1 MIKVDR
7 FDPSLLGRWWWTVDR
22 WLLAGLSVLI
32 MFGTLLVAAA
42 SPPVAERI
50 GLESFHFVQR
60 HMLMLVIGI
69 PVMLVISLFSPRGVR
84 RIGLAMFIISFGLL
98 ILTPFIGEN
107 IKGATR
113 WIHLPGM
120 SIQPS
125 EFMKPA
131 LAVVTAWLFS
141 LRAQNPAFPGRIA
154 ATILYCLT
162 VSLFLAQPDLGQT
175 VVLSAVW
182 LAQFVL
188 AGLPIILI
196 VGLGVLGVG
205 GIVVAYFTFPHVH
218 SRIDRFLDPDS
229 GDTYQIDRSIEAFQN
244 GGWFGAGPGQGTVKK
259 VLPDAHA
266 DFVFSVAGEEMG
278 VIACI
283 FLLSV
288 VAFIV
293 LRGWWRGQRN
303 GDLFTLLAVSG
314 LLAQIGLQAMVHMAS
329 SLHLMP
335 TKGMTFPFVSYGGSS
350 LIALCINMGM
360 VLALTRKQIGRGAS
374 LRTHPVSAH
383 HHDGSIAA

>member
-1 MIKVDR
+1 MMRIDR
-7 FDPSLLGRWWWTVDR
+7 FDSSVFGRWWWTVDR
-22 WLLAGLSVLI
+22 WLLGAVFLLM

-50 GLESFHFVQR
+50 GLSSFKFVQQ
-60 HMLMLVIGI
+60 HVVMLVIGI
-69 PVMLVISLFSPRGVR
+69 PIMLTVSLFSPRNVR
-84 RIGLAMFIISFGLL
+84 RIGLLLFVVVLGLL
-98 ILTPFIGEN
+98 ILTPIVGVT

-113 WIHLPGM
+113 WIHLPGL

-131 LAVVTAWLFS
+131 MAVVTAWLFS
-141 LRAQNPAFPGRIA
+141 LHAQNPRFPGRLISTA
-154 ATILYCLT
+154 LFGMT
-162 VSLFLAQPDLGQT
+162 VGLFLIQPDLGQT

-182 LAQFVL
+182 LAQFIL

-196 VGLGVLGVG
+196 VGGVVMAIG
-205 GIVVAYFTFPHVH
+205 GFIGAYFVFDHVR
-218 SRIDRFLDPDS
+218 SRVDRFLDPDS

-283 FLLSV
+283 FLLSL

-293 LRGWWRGQRN
+293 LRGWWRGQRD
-303 GDLFTLLAVSG
+303 GDLFILLAVGG
-314 LLAQIGLQAMVHMAS
+314 LLAQIGVQSMIHMAS
-329 SLHLMP
+329 SLHLIP

-350 LIALCINMGM
+350 LLALCINMGM
-360 VLALTRKQIGRGAS
+360 VLALTRKQIGQSSS
-374 LRTHPVSAH
+374 LRYSSPLGDDRSM
-383 HHDGSIAA
+383 AA